1 MSGPRLAGALLQ
13 GLVLGTLLVLAVVNL
28 VVASG
33 GVRIFRYEN
42 F

>member
-1 MSGPRLAGALLQ
+1 MSWSRLVGVLLQ
-13 GLVLGTLLVLAVVNL
+13 GLILGTLLFIAVVNL

-33 GVRIFRYEN
+33 GVRIFRYET